1 MKAGLIVN
9 PIAGMGGRV
18 ALKGTDGVVEE
29 AIRRGAEPMAIEFTK
44 LFLKELSHYHVSIRF
59 FTGPNGLGEDALK
72 EFEFPYR
79 VIKHRKIGE
88 KEISYLEGLIKKFE
102 ENVKLEGFVIP
113 GSTVASAKLDLCR
126 TIARRAERR
135 VSKVVLEYGIAKD
148 ALRYLNRLSDL
159 LFVMARYVE
168 LKGGKIKYVR

>member
-1 MKAGLIVN
+1 MSITTKTGD
-9 PIAGMGGRV
+9 
-18 ALKGTDGVVEE
+18 KGTTRIFTGDRIAKFSPIIEANGTIDEVSSFLGEAKHYVDEE
-29 AIRRGAEPMAIEFTK
+29 
-44 LFLKELSHYHVSIRF
+44 LKEILEKIQVELYSLMAEIASK
-59 FTGPNGLGEDALK
+59 GEYK
-72 EFEFPYR
+72 
-79 VIKHRKIGE
+79 KIGE

-159 LFVMARYVE
+159 LFVMARYAE
-168 LKGGKIKYVR
+168 LKEGKIKYVK